1 MARSPKTDAAEATT
15 PAQDENTPQ
24 STEDSPDATLAAAA
38 EAPTE
43 APSEHGQPA
52 SEGGNA
58 DTSEA
63 TLSVVCHAA
72 DGRRR
77 VGRRWPHGET
87 VIAAAELSE
96 IELQILRADPRFT
109 VKG

>member
-1 MARSPKTDAAEATT
+1 MARSQKTDAAETT
-15 PAQDENTPQ
+15 APAQDLNTQQ
-24 STEDSPDATLAAAA
+24 STEDSPDAAAGAT
-38 EAPTE
+38 TE
-43 APSEHGQPA
+43 ALSEDRQPG

-58 DTSEA
+58 ETSEA
-63 TLSVVCHAA
+63 TISVVCHAS

-87 VIAAAELSE
+87 VIAAAELTE